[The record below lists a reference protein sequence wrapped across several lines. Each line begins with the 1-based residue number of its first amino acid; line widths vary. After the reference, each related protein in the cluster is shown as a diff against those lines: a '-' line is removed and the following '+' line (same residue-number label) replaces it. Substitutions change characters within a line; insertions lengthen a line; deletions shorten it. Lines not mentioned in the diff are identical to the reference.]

1 MRDGIVITGMGV
13 VTPVG
18 IGVDTYWENLTAGVC
33 GIGEITQI
41 DTTALPIHRAAEV
54 HGFHPKDFMPTRLAL
69 DLEPYQQYAY
79 AAAEQALAQSGLQG
93 SARVGVVMATALH
106 GLTII
111 TKTQTRIDVR
121 GQSAEP
127 KLLTKCMGNLA
138 ACQFSIMH
146 QITGPSLTVSTACSS
161 GGDAITMGTMLL
173 RSGMADAVVVMAGEA
188 AICPAFLQSLD
199 KVGALSATGE
209 SRPFDVTRNGFVTGE
224 GGGALILETESAAN
238 ARGAKPLARLLGA
251 ANNTDA
257 YHPVSPAPNGAGAA
271 ACIRLA
277 LADAGLTPEGIDYLN
292 AHGTAT
298 VKGDIAEACAIRAV
312 FGDLPVTVSST
323 KGATGH
329 MMGAGGLT
337 EVITCVQAIR
347 TGLLPPSLGL
357 TEQQKFSCLAIHA
370 IRSVRKMPVADGG
383 PVLQL
388 LCLSQRHDQRRML
401 RKQRIHRHQQ
411 FRRVVFLRKRQDL
424 LHRHGL
430 FQREPPGPC
439 PPK

>member
-1 MRDGIVITGMGV
+1 
-13 VTPVG
+13 
-18 IGVDTYWENLTAGVC
+18 
-33 GIGEITQI
+33 
-41 DTTALPIHRAAEV
+41 
-54 HGFHPKDFMPTRLAL
+54 MPTRLAL

-93 SARVGVVMATALH
+93 STRVGIVMATALH

-161 GGDAITMGTMLL
+161 GGDAITMGMMLL

-209 SRPFDVTRNGFVTGE
+209 SRPFDVARNGFVAGE

-238 ARGAKPLARLLGA
+238 VRGAKPLARLLGA

-298 VKGDIAEACAIRAV
+298 VTGDIAEACAIRAV

-357 TEQQKFSCLAIHA
+357 TEQDPECPLHLTGPTAVQQPVHAAISNAMGFGGQNSCI
-370 IRSVRKMPVADGG
+370 
-383 PVLQL
+383 
-388 LCLSQRHDQRRML
+388 
-401 RKQRIHRHQQ
+401 
-411 FRRVVFLRKRQDL
+411 VVGRYQ
-424 LHRHGL
+424 
-430 FQREPPGPC
+430 E
-439 PPK
+439 

>member
-1 MRDGIVITGMGV
+1 
-13 VTPVG
+13 
-18 IGVDTYWENLTAGVC
+18 
-33 GIGEITQI
+33 
-41 DTTALPIHRAAEV
+41 
-54 HGFHPKDFMPTRLAL
+54 
-69 DLEPYQQYAY
+69 
-79 AAAEQALAQSGLQG
+79 
-93 SARVGVVMATALH
+93 MATALH

-277 LADAGLTPEGIDYLN
+277 LADARFDTGGNRLSQCPRHGDREGRHCRGLRDSRGIRRP
-292 AHGTAT
+292 
-298 VKGDIAEACAIRAV
+298 ACYGQLHQGRDRPYD
-312 FGDLPVTVSST
+312 GRRRPDRGHHLR
-323 KGATGH
+323 TGH
-329 MMGAGGLT
+329 PHRPSSAEPRPDGAGPECPLHLT
-337 EVITCVQAIR
+337 GPTAVQQPVHAAISNAM
-347 TGLLPPSLGL
+347 GFGG
-357 TEQQKFSCLAIHA
+357 QNSCI
-370 IRSVRKMPVADGG
+370 
-383 PVLQL
+383 
-388 LCLSQRHDQRRML
+388 
-401 RKQRIHRHQQ
+401 
-411 FRRVVFLRKRQDL
+411 VVGRYQ
-424 LHRHGL
+424 
-430 FQREPPGPC
+430 E
-439 PPK
+439 

>member
-93 SARVGVVMATALH
+93 STRVGIVMATALH

-224 GGGALILETESAAN
+224 GGGALVRAAGVRLES
-238 ARGAKPLARLLGA
+238 LAVIASLE
-251 ANNTDA
+251 
-257 YHPVSPAPNGAGAA
+257 NG
-271 ACIRLA
+271 
-277 LADAGLTPEGIDYLN
+277 
-292 AHGTAT
+292 T
-298 VKGDIAEACAIRAV
+298 VTFA
-312 FGDLPVTVSST
+312 
-323 KGATGH
+323 
-329 MMGAGGLT
+329 
-337 EVITCVQAIR
+337 Q
-347 TGLLPPSLGL
+347 
-357 TEQQKFSCLAIHA
+357 
-370 IRSVRKMPVADGG
+370 
-383 PVLQL
+383 
-388 LCLSQRHDQRRML
+388 
-401 RKQRIHRHQQ
+401 
-411 FRRVVFLRKRQDL
+411 
-424 LHRHGL
+424 
-430 FQREPPGPC
+430 
-439 PPK
+439 